1 MVIYLFLLFIH
12 GAYNLNWLKSTTW
25 LNSIWLKL
33 VASRTKSRVG
43 SKGHNCHPFRY
54 TKEANPNPVHNRE
67 SVPIIFINKNNGRN
81 KLKLKQI
88 FSRGYLWG

>member
-1 MVIYLFLLFIH
+1 MVIYLLLLFIH

-67 SVPIIFINKNNGRN
+67 PSPSF
-81 KLKLKQI
+81 L
-88 FSRGYLWG
+88 